1 MNGGLLNSSHHG
13 VHGNQNNNVMIYN
26 TNINNY
32 EVAGVALNGATG
44 SIISNNIMKGN
55 NSTVKVLSTFSQ
67 SIFVLRA
74 LKQKGETGTD
84 VYINLNND
92 VITTKNEILGNQQ
105 QTTYFQNT
113 TGKYDGNMYGIVL
126 NVRGVVINKFIK
138 ERTEQMSG
146 NQDILVINNYIRD
159 VDSHP
164 VEIVALAIDD
174 GTQSEGA
181 YGAKRMVGP
190 FGDVLEIENIMND
203 ERKYTGTSLS
213 EAQIYLADK
222 YPDLG
227 TINITNEVII
237 WSKSDPNVE
246 LPTTLQF
253 VPEGDSMGHFMKGN
267 IGIFVS
273 AGINI
278 NLLNNR
284 IDNVATR
291 GTDVGKS
298 ELFTEDQIYF
308 HGANSYG
315 ILQTA
320 SKNVSNL
327 DTNNISNIITEQPK
341 AENIAKKTIN
351 G

>member
-1 MNGGLLNSSHHG
+1 
-13 VHGNQNNNVMIYN
+13 
-26 TNINNY
+26 
-32 EVAGVALNGATG
+32 
-44 SIISNNIMKGN
+44 MKGN

-84 VYINLNND
+84 VYINLNKD
-92 VITTKNEILGNQQ
+92 VNLAKTQILNNQQ
-105 QTTYFQNT
+105 QSTYFENT

-126 NVRGVVINKFIK
+126 NVRGVVINKFIE

-190 FGDVLEIENIMND
+190 FGDVLEIENIMD
-203 ERKYTGTSLS
+203 GGRKYTGTTLS
-213 EAQIYLADK
+213 EAQIYLASE
-222 YPDLG
+222 YPHLG
-227 TINITNEVII
+227 TINITQQVID
-237 WSKSDPNVE
+237 WSKSESKDV
-246 LPTTLQF
+246 LPESLQF

-273 AGINI
+273 AGEDI

-284 IDNVATR
+284 IDNVSTH
-291 GTDVGKS
+291 GTDVGTS
-298 ELFTEDQIYF
+298 PLLTPEQHYF
-308 HGANSYG
+308 QGANSYG

-320 SKNVSNL
+320 SVNVSNIS
-327 DTNNISNIITEQPK
+327 TNSISNIYTEQTE
-341 AENIAKKTIN
+341 AEAEYIKTIN
-351 G
+351 E